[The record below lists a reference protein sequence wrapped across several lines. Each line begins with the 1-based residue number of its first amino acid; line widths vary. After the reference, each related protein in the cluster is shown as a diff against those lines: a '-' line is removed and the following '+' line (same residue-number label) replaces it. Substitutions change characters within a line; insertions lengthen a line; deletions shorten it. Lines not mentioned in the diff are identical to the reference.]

1 MIFEKEKKYL
11 TVWECAAPRVG
22 ILKYKEFAPRN
33 LLKYIRRDPMLMA
46 YFPDDIKGEKST
58 FGDRIFTWSVLFY
71 KRREWAEQYYEEVC
85 NFHNRTRTKPEKAKI
100 TISEEWAKKLG
111 QYEFFSRG
119 ISSKRPGLSITVK
132 REAAVNKEDEP
143 KKRTYE
149 KF

>member
-1 MIFEKEKKYL
+1 
-11 TVWECAAPRVG
+11 
-22 ILKYKEFAPRN
+22 
-33 LLKYIRRDPMLMA
+33 MLMA

-85 NFHNRTRTKPEKAKI
+85 NFHNRTRTKPDKAKI